1 MDLVTRNGGVRVAE
15 VVEALGIS
23 EMTVRRDITELV
35 SAGLVERVHGGA
47 VAAGPTTIEPR
58 LSSIPTK
65 NARLRWPPLN
75 LCAPRI
81 LWRYREAPPL
91 WQWRAR

>member
-47 VAAGPTTIEPR
+47 VAAGPALWNRVLPLN
-58 LSSIPTK
+58 LSSTPMK
-65 NARLRWPPLN
+65 NARLR
-75 LCAPRI
+75 
-81 LWRYREAPPL
+81 
-91 WQWRAR
+91 